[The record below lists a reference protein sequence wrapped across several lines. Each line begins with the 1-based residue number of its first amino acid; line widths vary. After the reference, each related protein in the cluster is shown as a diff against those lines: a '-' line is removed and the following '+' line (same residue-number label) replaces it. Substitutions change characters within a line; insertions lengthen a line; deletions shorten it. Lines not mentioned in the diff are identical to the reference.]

1 MYSCEVVDRRSLRK
15 TIKARGH
22 EVPKTVV
29 EVSVYLA
36 GKKLDVCDEQVE
48 HGGMFW
54 PQTMKVSQCE
64 IRNETNLRD
73 PPSCSHIRLFSLLSY
88 RSSLHFSKRLHARS

>member
-1 MYSCEVVDRRSLRK
+1 MK
-15 TIKARGH
+15 KIIKARDH

-54 PQTMKVSQCE
+54 PQTMKVSLKRTCA
-64 IRNETNLRD
+64 ILSLA
-73 PPSCSHIRLFSLLSY
+73 PCHIFSPFLSFVVALF
-88 RSSLHFSKRLHARS
+88 

>member
-1 MYSCEVVDRRSLRK
+1 MYSCEVVDRRSLKK
-15 TIKARGH
+15 TIKVRDH

-54 PQTMKVSQCE
+54 PQTMKVS
-64 IRNETNLRD
+64 LRRTYAILSL
-73 PPSCSHIRLFSLLSY
+73 PVTFSLLSFL
-88 RSSLHFSKRLHARS
+88 SFVVALF